1 MEIYCDGFPWR
12 ISVQSHD
19 PIYYRITVSD
29 ILERVHETMQK
40 PVTEN
45 ELERARK
52 KGGEVSVRMV
62 RDAHVHRDPDGHQK
76 LKRLDFLL
84 GRNRFA
90 GLEVSD
96 PDKNH
101 WRLHVTP

>member
-1 MEIYCDGFPWR
+1 MSI
-12 ISVQSHD
+12 QSHN
-19 PIYYRITVSD
+19 PVHRRITVSD

-52 KGGEVSVRMV
+52 KGGDTSVQMV
-62 RDAHVHRDPDGHQK
+62 RDAHAHRDPKGHQK
-76 LKRLDFLL
+76 MKRLDFLM

-90 GLEVSD
+90 GLEVFD
-96 PDKNH
+96 ADKNH
-101 WRLHVTP
+101 WRLHVVP